1 MNNWFKKH
9 ERLITIIVIAGFLA
23 GIVWWS
29 VATYVSSRNPATT
42 SQNRDTLRKED
53 SVLVITKDG
62 IDLDYPYWI
71 MKSEV
76 DNITQQQAQIYQQY
90 YGQQLDPIFDY
101 LTLDNQVVDLLFDE
115 KIVRYYAEQND
126 LLPSKEEVNNQVN
139 TQVDQYIS
147 QYKSDESNWDNMLQ
161 YYGSE
166 QNIRNILISSLQ
178 QTVETDLINSAVK
191 DAVAP
196 TSREDALAYIEQ
208 NFESIKNDYEEVR
221 VQHILFSDEATANS
235 IKEKIETGE
244 ITFEDAASLYSKDTS
259 NATNSGEIGWIKHGQ
274 YEKSF
279 EDAAFNGQVGEI
291 IGPVQTSEGFHLIRV
306 LDRKIFEKPE
316 DIFLY
321 DDVYAEVESTVQG
334 QKYDN
339 WLSNYKESE
348 NFGRNY
354 YDTKLMYMYELTKAG
369 TDVERLEELAKELE
383 SIVFEGN
390 EISMEVDSD
399 YLAVY
404 TMVVS
409 QLMGLYNEQTTS
421 INQYLSLSEFVD
433 PAIVSL
439 GLDAINNKLEE
450 LNAQSTTDESTSLSS
465 EISKYQDAKS
475 YLSSK
480 ESLEALG
487 VSTTE
492 DASVMRAELQTKS
505 QDYTE
510 KLKKVLADL
519 YAQYPS
525 SNTVVQLYYQLN
537 PQDPK
542 VKVSYSKLQLDQLK
556 QYASYLGS
564 QYLFSYFQQQ
574 ITEILVNVQTVVD
587 ATQAATDTKLEA
599 LDVGLDLTDLLG
611 LKEIKLS
618 YLETIKK
625 IDPNYYT
632 NIDSMIESVQKEIE
646 EANNTS
652 NTSTDTSQVATP
664 SNIQ

>member
-9 ERLITIIVIAGFLA
+9 ERVITIIVIAGFLA

-42 SQNRDTLRKED
+42 SQNGNTLRKED
-53 SVLVITKDG
+53 SVLVVTKDG

-101 LTLDNQVVDLLFDE
+101 LTLDNQVVNLIFDE

-126 LLPSKEEVNNQVN
+126 LLPSTEEVNNQIN

-147 QYKSDESNWDNMLQ
+147 QYKSDESNWNNMLQ

-178 QTVETDLINSAVK
+178 QTVETDLINSTVK
-191 DAVAP
+191 DAVAL
-196 TSREDALAYIEQ
+196 TSREDVLAYIEQ
-208 NFESIKNDYEEVR
+208 NFESVKNDYEEVR
-221 VQHILFSDEATANS
+221 VQHILLSDEATANNL
-235 IKEKIETGE
+235 KEEIESGE

-259 NATNSGEIGWIKHGQ
+259 NATNSGEIGWIKHGN

-279 EDAAFNGQVGEI
+279 EDAAFNGQVGDI

-306 LDRKIFEKPE
+306 LDKKIFEQPQ
-316 DIFLY
+316 DVFLY
-321 DDVYAEVESTVQG
+321 DDVYAQVRSTVQD

-339 WLSNYKESE
+339 WLSNYKENE

-383 SIVFEGN
+383 SIVFESN

-409 QLMGLYNEQTTS
+409 QLLGLYSDQTTS

-433 PAIVSL
+433 PEIVSL
-439 GLDAINNKLEE
+439 GLEAINNRLEE
-450 LNAQSTTDESTSLSS
+450 LNAQSTTDVSTSLSG
-465 EISKYQDAKS
+465 EISKYQDAQN

-480 ESLEALG
+480 EALEAFG

-542 VKVSYSKLQLDQLK
+542 LKVSYSKLQMDQLK

-564 QYLFSYFQQQ
+564 QYLFSLFQQQ

-587 ATQAATDTKLEA
+587 STQAATDTKLEA
-599 LDVGLDLTDLLG
+599 LEVGLDLTDLL
-611 LKEIKLS
+611 
-618 YLETIKK
+618 
-625 IDPNYYT
+625 
-632 NIDSMIESVQKEIE
+632 
-646 EANNTS
+646 
-652 NTSTDTSQVATP
+652 
-664 SNIQ
+664 

>member
-29 VATYVSSRNPATT
+29 VATYVSSRNPMIT
-42 SQNRDTLRKED
+42 SQNGNTLRKED
-53 SVLVITKDG
+53 SVLVITKNG
-62 IDLDYPYWI
+62 LELDYPYWI

-90 YGQQLDPIFDY
+90 YGQQLDPVFDY
-101 LTLDNQVVDLLFDE
+101 LALDNQVVDLLFDE
-115 KIVRYYAEQND
+115 KIVRFYAEQND
-126 LLPSKEEVNNQVN
+126 LLPSKEEVNNQIN
-139 TQVDQYIS
+139 IHVDQYIS
-147 QYKSDESNWDNMLQ
+147 QYKSNESNWNNMLQ

-166 QNIRNILISSLQ
+166 QNIRNILISGLQ
-178 QTVETDLINSAVK
+178 QTVETDLINNAVK
-191 DAVAP
+191 DAVASV
-196 TSREDALAYIEQ
+196 SREDALAYIEQ

-221 VQHILFSDEATANS
+221 VQHILLSDEATANN
-235 IKEKIETGE
+235 IKNNIESGE
-244 ITFEDAASLYSKDTS
+244 ITFEDAASLYSIDTS
-259 NATNSGEIGWIKHGQ
+259 NATDSGEIGWIKHGQ
-274 YEKSF
+274 YEKTF
-279 EDAAFNGQVGEI
+279 EDAAFNGRVGEI
-291 IGPVQTSEGFHLIRV
+291 IGPVQTSQGFHLIRV
-306 LDRKIFEKPE
+306 LDKKIFEKPE
-316 DIFLY
+316 DVFLY
-321 DDVYAEVESTVQG
+321 DDVYVQVESTIQD
-334 QKYDN
+334 QKYNN
-339 WLSNYKESE
+339 WLSNYKENE

-354 YDTKLMYMYELTKAG
+354 YDTKLMYMYELTKAS
-369 TDVERLEELAKELE
+369 TDVERIEELAKELE

-404 TMVVS
+404 TMVVN
-409 QLMGLYNEQTTS
+409 QLLGLYNDRTIS

-433 PAIVSL
+433 PDVVSL
-439 GLDAINNKLEE
+439 GLDVINNKLEE
-450 LNAQSTTDESTSLSS
+450 LNTQSTTDESTYLLS
-465 EISKYQDAKS
+465 EMSKYQDAQT
-475 YLSSK
+475 YLSAK
-480 ESLEALG
+480 ETIEAFG
-487 VSTTE
+487 VNTTE
-492 DASVMRAELQTKS
+492 DASVMKAELQTKS
-505 QDYTE
+505 QDYVE

-542 VKVSYSKLQLDQLK
+542 VKVSYSRLQLDQLK

-564 QYLFSYFQQQ
+564 QYLFSLFQQQ

-587 ATQAATDTKLEA
+587 STQAATDTKLEA
-599 LDVGLDLTDLLG
+599 LEVGLDLTDLLG
-611 LKEIKLS
+611 LNEIKLS
-618 YLETIKK
+618 YLETIKE

-632 NIDSMIESVQKEIE
+632 NIDSMIESLQREIQ

-652 NTSTDTSQVATP
+652 DTSTDTSQIATQ